1 MPKIISKKK
10 TLVLLDTHAIIHRAY
25 HALPDFSSS
34 KGEPTGALYG
44 LSTMLFGIIKE
55 YKPDYIVACYDL
67 PQPTYRHEAY
77 EEYKAGRAKADEALV
92 AQLEKSKKVFEAF
105 QIPMYSLAGFEA
117 DDMLGTIVEKTK
129 KEKDLDIIIASGD
142 MDTLQLVSNSKV
154 RVYTLKKGI
163 RDTIIYNEHSVKKR
177 FGFGP
182 ELLPDFKG
190 LRGDPSDNIIGIKGI
205 GEKTATILIT
215 KFGSIEK
222 IYSTLKKH
230 PEKFK
235 EAGLSPRIIALLSDN
250 EEEAI
255 FSKMLA
261 TIRRDAP
268 INFSLPPKT
277 WKDSLDKEK
286 ISRIFDELDFRSL
299 KTRVNELFEST
310 TSIKAKKAAEGELR
324 SYEREET
331 PKQETLMAIETK
343 ASPEEIEKTL
353 IAFWVLNSDSA
364 NPTLDD
370 LYQFTKVKTFDEAKS
385 IIFQRLEKENLKK
398 VFEEIELPLMPVV
411 KSMNAHGITIDRDY
425 LEELSEKYHKELLLL
440 ESGIWTLAGEEFN
453 VNSSQQLGKILFG
466 KLNLAL
472 PHHKKTTTGIKSTK
486 ESELEKMRD
495 SHPIIEKVLRYRE
508 FQKLLSTYID
518 AIPKLLSED
527 GRLRATFLQA
537 GTTTGRMASHN
548 PNLQNIP
555 IKTELGRNIRNA
567 FVATEGF
574 VLVSFDYSQVEL
586 RIAAFLSGEEK
597 LIEVFRKGGDVH
609 TAVASRIF
617 NVPEGGVDKEMRRR
631 AKVINFGILYGM
643 GVNALRTNLG
653 TDRKDAQQF
662 YNTYFEN
669 FKKLSSYLEHIKLN
683 ALQKGFTETFFG
695 RRRYFKALQ
704 SPIPYI
710 RAAAERM
717 AINAPFQGTS
727 ADIIKIAMGNVYQYI
742 SKNNLQN
749 DVSLLLQ
756 VHDELVYE
764 IKEDYVKD
772 IIPHIHFIMENVID
786 KEKTKGVPL
795 EVNVEMGKRWG
806 EMNTHSL
813 S

>member
-1 MPKIISKKK
+1 MSKTISKKK

-44 LSTMLFGIIKE
+44 LSTILFGIIKE
-55 YKPDYIVACYDL
+55 YRPDYIVACYDL

-77 EEYKAGRAKADEALV
+77 EDYKAGRAKADDALV
-92 AQLEKSKKVFEAF
+92 LQLERSKKVFEAF

-129 KEKDLDIIIASGD
+129 KEKEIDIIIASGD
-142 MDTLQLVSNSKV
+142 MDTLQLVSGSKV

-163 RDTIIYNEHSVKKR
+163 RDTIIYDENSVKER

-222 IYSTLKKH
+222 IYNTLKKH

-268 INFSLPPKT
+268 INFSIPLKT

-299 KTRVNELFEST
+299 KTRVNELFESKDSHKT
-310 TSIKAKKAAEGELR
+310 KK
-324 SYEREET
+324 EEV
-331 PKQETLMAIETK
+331 PKQESLMSIETNVL
-343 ASPEEIEKTL
+343 PEDIEKTL

-364 NPTLDD
+364 NPALDD
-370 LYQFTKVKTFDEAKS
+370 LYQFTKVKTFEEAKT

-398 VFEEIELPLMPVV
+398 VFEEIELPLISVV
-411 KSMNAHGITIDRDY
+411 KSMNARGITIDAQY
-425 LEELSEKYHKELLLL
+425 LKELSEKYHKELSLL
-440 ESGIWTLAGEEFN
+440 ERDIWTLAGEEFN
-453 VNSSQQLGKILFG
+453 VNSSQQLGKILFE

-472 PHHKKTTTGIKSTK
+472 SHHKKTTTGIKSTK

-574 VLVSFDYSQVEL
+574 TLVAFDYSQIEL
-586 RIAAFLSGEEK
+586 RVAAFLSGDEN
-597 LIEVFRKGGDVH
+597 LIEIFKQGGDVH
-609 TAVASRIF
+609 TSVAARIF
-617 NVPEGGVDKEMRRR
+617 NVSPDKVDKEMRRK

-643 GVNALRTNLG
+643 GVNALRLNLG
-653 TDRKDAQQF
+653 TDRKEAQQF
-662 YNTYFEN
+662 YNAYFDN
-669 FKKLSSYLEHIKLN
+669 FKELAFYLEKIKKD
-683 ALQKGFTETFFG
+683 AYAKGFTETFFG
-695 RRRYFKALQ
+695 RRRYFKALH
-704 SPIPYI
+704 SSLPYI
-710 RAAAERM
+710 RAATERM
-717 AINAPFQGTS
+717 ATNAPIQGTAT
-727 ADIIKIAMGNVYQYI
+727 ADIIKLAMARINRFLKEKKLTDRVF
-742 SKNNLQN
+742 
-749 DVSLLLQ
+749 LLLQ

-764 IKEDYVKD
+764 IKEDSLKMV
-772 IIPHIHFIMENVID
+772 IPAIHSIMENIIP

-795 EVNVEMGKRWG
+795 EVNVETGKRWD
-806 EMNTHSL
+806 EMSIYPL